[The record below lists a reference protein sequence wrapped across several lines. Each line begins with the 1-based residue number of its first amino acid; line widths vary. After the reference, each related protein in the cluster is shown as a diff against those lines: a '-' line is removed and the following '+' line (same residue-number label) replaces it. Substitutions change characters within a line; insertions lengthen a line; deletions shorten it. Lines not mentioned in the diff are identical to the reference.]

1 MCRKFTS
8 KSYLVAGIKG
18 FFLGVFLT
26 AIFFLVAVNFFY
38 PRQITDSRNAI
49 MENGFCYYQPLP
61 KRYVTYNSLNEQ
73 SLSQQCGGQSRVDI
87 GAFQDEDVQK
97 KVILSIY
104 NDVKNIKP
112 KKLDSKDIWV
122 TSDIHGDIKMLLQ
135 GLLKSGIV
143 TWDGS
148 LKKEKY
154 IAYKGK
160 MLTVIYPDVVVNKA
174 FKGVYINLGDIVN
187 KNAFGISSLYLLH
200 DIYEKTKNKDGSNTK
215 VKIIMGNHEYHDLL
229 LTTIS
234 AYKETLM
241 NFIDMFD
248 VYYEKDG
255 LSFSHAPITQN
266 LKPKNKKEIK
276 YLKSLLLKDDE
287 NFKLKHLLYGYEGL
301 GEFLNSVKP
310 GDPNKI
316 LSKSVSGHTHG
327 PVDLGYNTRKDVL
340 NTANDRFTKK
350 ASQRGI
356 IFRINTGKKSV
367 YSYTSNNG
375 IELIENKID
384 KNLFN

>member
-1 MCRKFTS
+1 MYKRFIS
-8 KSYLVAGIKG
+8 KPQLIAGIKG
-18 FFLGVFLT
+18 FFVGTIIT
-26 AIFFLVAVNFFY
+26 AISFFVVIKFFY
-38 PRQITDSRNAI
+38 SPQITDSKNAI

-61 KRYVTYNSLNEQ
+61 KKYITYNSLNEQ
-73 SLSQQCGGQSRVDI
+73 SFSQQCDGQSRVDI

-97 KVILSIY
+97 KVILSVY

-112 KKLDSKDIWV
+112 KKPNSKDIWV

-160 MLTVIYPDVVVNKA
+160 ILTVIYPDVAVNKA
-174 FKGVYINLGDIVN
+174 FKGVYINLGDVVN

-200 DIYEKTKNKDGSNTK
+200 DIYEKTKNKNGSNTK
-215 VKIIMGNHEYHDLL
+215 VKIIVGNHEYHDLL
-229 LTTIS
+229 PTTIS

-266 LKPKNKKEIK
+266 LKPKNKKEIR
-276 YLKSLLLKDDE
+276 YLKSLLSKDDE

-301 GEFLNSVKP
+301 GAFLNSVKP
-310 GDPNKI
+310 GDPDKI

-340 NTANDRFTKK
+340 NTANDRFSKK
-350 ASQRGI
+350 ISQRGI

-367 YSYTSNNG
+367 YSYTSNDG
-375 IELIENKID
+375 IELIEGKID
-384 KNLFN
+384 KNLFD